1 MSFNNGGNYKM
12 RKIISIVLICIM
24 LLGVCML
31 YTSCSSSDKG
41 SETSEQSSSSQ
52 QNATSKAEES
62 ETVTLTFLRIGN
74 DAPEAD
80 YWKSLIKQ
88 FEEENRNIKV
98 QYDDAAIGE
107 PMETKLNTLFAG
119 GAGPD
124 IIGHGILSVANRV
137 EAGHYSPIT
146 EYFSQ
151 WEGKD
156 DIMESVLA
164 NGTYKDEIYGLAYST
179 TPYVFAYR
187 KDMFTEAGLD
197 PEKPPETWEELKE
210 YAKLLTKKEGDRI
223 TRAGFAFPMAA
234 GNFVEF
240 DVFVF
245 GNGGSFY
252 DDSNMPTINTPEKI
266 EAFEFLKSFIDE
278 VNLPYNNNEVNPF
291 IKGNAAMTLINNVAL
306 RPMLN
311 DPELKDKV
319 GIAVPPHNKVKAT
332 FSGCNMLF
340 IGSDCKNKDEA
351 WKFIEAALAKEQVI
365 ERSKQLNIPVT
376 RKSLLEEFSK
386 LDPYNAVRAECVQ
399 VGIGMPRT
407 TWSPRFQTIRNEMVQ
422 KVLYSKMSIEEA
434 LDEAQNELI
443 EEIQ

>member
-1 MSFNNGGNYKM
+1 MEEIVKM
-12 RKIISIVLICIM
+12 KKITTIILACAILISICT
-24 LLGVCML
+24 L
-31 YTSCSSSDKG
+31 YTSCSGSDKSSG
-41 SETSEQSSSSQ
+41 SSEQSSSLQ
-52 QNATSKAEES
+52 EDATSKAEDGKS
-62 ETVTLTFLRIGN
+62 VTLTFLRIGN
-74 DAPEAD
+74 DAAEAN

-88 FEEENRNIKV
+88 FEEENKNIKI

-137 EAGHYSPIT
+137 EAGHYVPIT
-146 EYFSQ
+146 EYFNK

-164 NGTYKDEIYGLAYST
+164 NGTYKGEIYGLAYST
-179 TPYVFAYR
+179 TPYIFAYR
-187 KDMFTEAGLD
+187 KDMFAEAGLD
-197 PEKPPETWEELKE
+197 PEKPPKTWEELRE
-210 YAKLLTKKEGDRI
+210 YARLLTKKEGDRI
-223 TRAGFAFPMAA
+223 VRAGFAFPMAA

-245 GNGGSFY
+245 GNDGRFY
-252 DDSNMPTINTPEKI
+252 DDSNMPTINTPDKVEV
-266 EAFEFLKSFIDE
+266 FEFLKSFIDE

-306 RPMLN
+306 RPMLD

-319 GIAVPPHNKVKAT
+319 GIAVPPYNKTKAT

-340 IGSDCKNKDEA
+340 IGRDCKNKDEA
-351 WKFIEAALAKEQVI
+351 WKFIEAALTKEQVL

-434 LDEAQNELI
+434 INEAQNELMK
-443 EEIQ
+443 EINQ

>member
-1 MSFNNGGNYKM
+1 MK
-12 RKIISIVLICIM
+12 KIISIVLICVM
-24 LLGVCML
+24 LFGMCML
-31 YTSCSSSDKG
+31 YVSCSNSDENPDTSDQSTG
-41 SETSEQSSSSQ
+41 SQDS
-52 QNATSKAEES
+52 ATSKTEEP

-74 DAPEAD
+74 DAPEAE
-80 YWKSLIKQ
+80 YWKALIKN
-88 FEEENRNIKV
+88 FEEQNENIKI

-146 EYFSQ
+146 EYFNQ

-164 NGTYKDEIYGLAYST
+164 NGTYKGEVYGLAYST
-179 TPYVFAYR
+179 TPYIFAYR
-187 KDMFTEAGLD
+187 KDMFEEAGLD
-197 PEKPPETWEELKE
+197 PEKPPQTWEELKE

-223 TRAGFAFPMAA
+223 IRAGFAFPMAA

-245 GNGGSFY
+245 GNGGRFY
-252 DDSNMPTINTPEKI
+252 DESTNMPTINTPEKI
-266 EAFEFLKSFIDE
+266 DVFEFLMSFIDE

-306 RPMLN
+306 RPVLN

-319 GIAVPPHNKVKAT
+319 GVAVPPYNKTKAT

-340 IGSDCKNKDEA
+340 VGNDCKNRDEA
-351 WKFIEAALAKEQVI
+351 WKFIEAALAKEEVI
-365 ERSKQLNIPVT
+365 ERSKKLNIPVT
-376 RKSLLEEFSK
+376 RNSLLEEFSK
-386 LDPYNAVRAECVQ
+386 LDPYNSVRAECVQ

-422 KVLYSKMSIEEA
+422 KVLYSKASIEEA
-434 LDEAQNELI
+434 LNEAQNELMKEI
-443 EEIQ
+443 E

>member
-1 MSFNNGGNYKM
+1 MK
-12 RKIISIVLICIM
+12 KVISIILSVIM
-24 LLGVCML
+24 IFSTGIIFS
-31 YTSCSSSDKG
+31 SCSKKNGDSEVSNSSTEASADLTTG
-41 SETSEQSSSSQ
+41 SATGSQ
-52 QNATSKAEES
+52 NRTTEGS
-62 ETVTLTFLRIGN
+62 TDPITLTFLRIGN

-80 YWKSLIKQ
+80 YWKTLIKE
-88 FEEENRNIKV
+88 FEGRNVNIKI

-137 EAGHYSPIT
+137 EAEHYAPIT
-146 EYFSQ
+146 DYFSK

-164 NGTYKDEIYGLAYST
+164 NGTYKDQIYGLAYST
-179 TPYVFAYR
+179 TPFVFAYR
-187 KDMFTEAGLD
+187 KDMFSEAGLD
-197 PEKPPETWEELKE
+197 PEKPPKTWDELKD
-210 YAKLLTKKEGDRI
+210 YSKRLTKKEGERI

-245 GNGGSFY
+245 GNGGKYF
-252 DDSNMPTINTPEKI
+252 DDSNTPIINTPEKA
-266 EAFEFLKSFIDE
+266 EAFEFLQSFISE
-278 VNLPYNNNEVNPF
+278 VNLPYNSNEVNPF

-306 RPMLN
+306 RPILA
-311 DPELKDKV
+311 DPELKDKIGV
-319 GIAVPPHNKVKAT
+319 AVPPSNTTKAT

-340 IGSDCKNKDEA
+340 IGSDCKNKDAA
-351 WKFIEAALAKEQVI
+351 WKFIEAALTKEQVM
-365 ERSKQLNIPVT
+365 ERSKKLNIPVT
-376 RKSLLEEFSK
+376 RNSLLEEFAK

-407 TWSPRFQTIRNEMVQ
+407 TWSPRFQTLRNEMVQ
-422 KVLYSKMSIEEA
+422 KVLYSKASIQDA
-434 LDEAQNELI
+434 LDEAQNKLM
-443 EEIQ
+443 EEIK